1 MKKKIIFLLFCILSN
16 IAILYII
23 VLNSIQL
30 YSTHSKKSLL
40 DLIYSI
46 FALIIFIRFELI
58 LLKKEY
64 HEPIIFSDLFIDF
77 WENSVYA

>member
-58 LLKKEY
+58 LLKKE
-64 HEPIIFSDLFIDF
+64 
-77 WENSVYA
+77 

>member
-30 YSTHSKKSLL
+30 YSAHSKKSLL

-46 FALIIFIRFELI
+46 FVLIIFIRFELI
-58 LLKKEY
+58 LLKKE
-64 HEPIIFSDLFIDF
+64 
-77 WENSVYA
+77 

>member
-30 YSTHSKKSLL
+30 YSTRSKKSLL

-58 LLKKEY
+58 LLKKE
-64 HEPIIFSDLFIDF
+64 
-77 WENSVYA
+77 